1 MIYHL
6 MMKTT
11 AIPIQKAND
20 EILSII
26 VKGVEDI
33 VDDAKKLNQFIQQNL
48 IKHKLNVRNIKIT
61 RNKNLK
67 VYFVDPVS
75 LEEVFE
81 NGAHFLIY
89 LEIKPAL
96 LRIIYL
102 FIYLFIYS
110 IFKFILNYS
119 HSFTR
124 RTDSPHSH
132 MDSKKSNLK

>member
-20 EILSII
+20 GILSII

-67 VYFVDPVS
+67 VYFEDPES
-75 LEEVFE
+75 LEEVE
-81 NGAHFLIY
+81 
-89 LEIKPAL
+89 
-96 LRIIYL
+96 
-102 FIYLFIYS
+102 
-110 IFKFILNYS
+110 LN
-119 HSFTR
+119 F
-124 RTDSPHSH
+124 
-132 MDSKKSNLK
+132 

>member
-67 VYFVDPVS
+67 VYFEDPES

-81 NGAHFLIY
+81 NGAQFLIY

-102 FIYLFIYS
+102 FIYS

-119 HSFTR
+119 HSFKR

>member
-1 MIYHL
+1 

-26 VKGVEDI
+26 VKGEEDI

-67 VYFVDPVS
+67 VYFVDPES

-96 LRIIYL
+96 LRI
-102 FIYLFIYS
+102 IYLFIYS